1 MLSIRHGHG
10 QTGLPLHEPLTL
22 AALMTDLGSLFD
34 TYFEIVPA
42 ETPEALRRAQE
53 LRYQV
58 YVVERHFEDPA
69 AHADGIETDVF
80 DAHSV
85 HSLLLYSNHNG
96 GPKSVAGNVRL
107 ILGNRL
113 ATGQPFPIESQCGH
127 AFKDTFRPEELP
139 RNALGEISRFALSK
153 EFRKRF
159 KEKDVTHGLT
169 NGLDADSH
177 DEHGRRIIPHL
188 TMGLFKALLMMS
200 VAHEV
205 SHWYAVMEPTLIRI
219 LKRFGIEF
227 VEIGEAVEYHGKRVP
242 CLAVVKQVVAK
253 VKHMHP

>member
-1 MLSIRHGHG
+1 
-10 QTGLPLHEPLTL
+10 
-22 AALMTDLGSLFD
+22 MTDLGSLFD

-58 YVVERHFEDPA
+58 YVVERHFEDPKE
-69 AHADGIETDVF
+69 HADGIETDVF

-96 GPKSVAGNVRL
+96 SPQSVAGNVRL
-107 ILGNRL
+107 ILGKRL
-113 ATGQPFPIESQCGH
+113 AAGQPFPIESQCRQTFH
-127 AFKDTFRPEELP
+127 AAFRPEDLP

-159 KEKDVTHGLT
+159 KEKGVTHGLT
-169 NGLDADSH
+169 NDIHADSH
-177 DEHGRRIIPHL
+177 DERGRRIIPHL
-188 TMGLFKALLMMS
+188 TIGLFKALLLMS
-200 VAHEV
+200 VEHEV

-227 VEIGEAVEYHGKRVP
+227 VPIGEPVEYHGKRVP
-242 CLAVVKQVVAK
+242 CLAVVDHVVKK
-253 VKHMHP
+253 VKHMHPDIWRFATDNGALWASSPRRPGDG

>member
-1 MLSIRHGHG
+1 
-10 QTGLPLHEPLTL
+10 
-22 AALMTDLGSLFD
+22 MTDLGSLFER
-34 TYFEIVPA
+34 YFEIVPA

-58 YVVERHFEDPA
+58 YVVERRFEDPA
-69 AHADGIETDVF
+69 AHADGIETDRF

-85 HSLLLYSNHNG
+85 HSLLLYDNHNG

-113 ATGQPFPIESQCGH
+113 TTGQPFPIESQCGH
-127 AFKDTFRPEELP
+127 AFYPTFRPEAVP
-139 RNALGEISRFALSK
+139 RHALGEISRFALSK

-159 KEKDVTHGLT
+159 KEQDVTHGLT
-169 NGLDADSH
+169 KDVDTGSH

-188 TMGLFKALLMMS
+188 TMGLFKALLTMS

-227 VEIGEAVEYHGKRVP
+227 VPIGDPVEYHGKRVP
-242 CLAVVKQVVAK
+242 CLAVVDRVVEK
-253 VKHMHP
+253 VHRMHPDIWRFATNDGTLWASSQHRPIDE